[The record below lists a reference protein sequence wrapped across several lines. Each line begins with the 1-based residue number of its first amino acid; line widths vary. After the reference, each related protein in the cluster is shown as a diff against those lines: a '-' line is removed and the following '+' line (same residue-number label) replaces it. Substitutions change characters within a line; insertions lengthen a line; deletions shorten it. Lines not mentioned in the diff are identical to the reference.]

1 MNVKDVMSTEPVVIR
16 GDESCH
22 DAATLMGRRRIR
34 HLPVVDAA
42 GQLEGMLTDR
52 DLRHYLLSPVAV
64 RDLGH
69 LSVATLL
76 KQARIRDVMSWP
88 VFVTALDTDLVEA
101 VRTMRERR
109 VGALPVIEGRRVV
122 GVVTETDLLR
132 QIVAADTADDEV
144 ASVVVSYP

>member
-16 GDESCH
+16 GDENCH
-22 DAATLMGRRRIR
+22 DAATLMCRRRIR

-52 DLRHYLLSPVAV
+52 DLRHYLLSPAAV
-64 RDLGH
+64 GDLGH

-76 KQARIRDVMSWP
+76 EQARVRDVMSWP
-88 VFVTALDTDLVEA
+88 VIITALDTNLVEA

-109 VGALPVIEGRRVV
+109 VGALPVVEGRRVV

-132 QIVAADTADDEV
+132 QILAKDTADDEV
-144 ASVVVSYP
+144 AALVVSYP